1 MNQSPKESAWKQ
13 FSRMTADL
21 RERYLKEKNREL
33 AGILTDPAKTPT
45 EQFWCAF
52 EKMSEERKI
61 LRDCL
66 DHHSRSRM
74 FMSMACMRRYG
85 MIGEEDLKLFST
97 ALQGELEGIL
107 AERGRER
114 GFSYHDKEA

>member
-1 MNQSPKESAWKQ
+1 MNQSPKESDWKQ

-97 ALQGELEGIL
+97 ALQGELEGFCPSEDGSEAFL
-107 AERGRER
+107 AT
-114 GFSYHDKEA
+114 DKEA